1 MADFDDELERA
12 IRASLEQAEQ
22 DMVDRKVLEN
32 TMNLS
37 LKTYE
42 PIPKEIDNLLFQ
54 QYSMPEVGV
63 ILRQFL
69 YYLEHGLKNMYC
81 LNPASVVKHNGQTYA
96 DVCGFICIIN
106 MIWIL
111 ADKEC
116 VLPRERRSLSVHCHR
131 LLFQYNAFGLG
142 AAVEYLYKIARFD
155 AAPNGE
161 RISPEEIGRIA
172 DYFDLMI
179 AYSDGDEDFV
189 CGRNSDRA
197 YIGRMVLVG
206 GHWVIDIGEDVN
218 IRHSSDVSVVKFTQM
233 FKNLCVSTSDYNLGV
248 ANGLIEQH
256 VDYEELLDKN
266 IFECAAKVCGDFSGG
281 MTDEQFQE
289 LLRSMN
295 S

>member
-1 MADFDDELERA
+1 MSDYFKDDDLERVMRESIEQETIDA
-12 IRASLEQAEQ
+12 ELRAVME
-22 DMVDRKVLEN
+22 
-32 TMNLS
+32 LS
-37 LKTYE
+37 LKTSS
-42 PIPKEIDNLLFQ
+42 PIPKKIEKLLFQ
-54 QYSMPEVGV
+54 EYSMPEVGA
-63 ILRQFL
+63 ILRQFP
-69 YYLEHGLKNMYC
+69 YYLKHGLKGRYC
-81 LNPASVVKHNGQTYA
+81 LNPDSIVEYDGKTYV

-111 ADKEC
+111 ADNEC

-142 AAVEYLYKIARFD
+142 AAVEYLYKIVRFD
-155 AAPNGE
+155 AIPNGE

-206 GHWVIDIGEDVN
+206 GHWVIDIGNDIN
-218 IRHSSDVSVVKFTQM
+218 IRHSSDVPVVKFTQM

-266 IFECAAKVCGDFSGG
+266 IFDCAAKIGGDFSNG
-281 MTDEQFQE
+281 MTDEQFQA
-289 LLRSMN
+289 LLLSMN